1 MIFVLNNL
9 GKLLKVL
16 NNRIL
21 FIKKKKLK
29 DIKIFVLIFKND
41 IFFGIFK

>member
-21 FIKKKKLK
+21 FMFKKKIK

>member
-21 FIKKKKLK
+21 FFKKKNNKRY
-29 DIKIFVLIFKND
+29 KNICFD
-41 IFFGIFK
+41 F

>member
-21 FIKKKKLK
+21 FIKKKIIK

>member
-9 GKLLKVL
+9 DKLLKVL

-21 FIKKKKLK
+21 FIKKK
-29 DIKIFVLIFKND
+29 IKNKRYKNICFD
-41 IFFGIFK
+41 F